1 MRFSVDWLKEY
12 VKTERPPEEL
22 ADQLTMLGAE
32 VERVFPFSAP
42 MPTLAAGRIESMSPH
57 PNAKNLSLCLV
68 NAGAEPIQ
76 VVCGAPNARA
86 GVSAPFAP
94 VGSTLPNG
102 GAIRAANIRGE
113 TSYGMLCSEK
123 ELGISEDADGIMEL
137 QDAPP
142 GTLLSEPLGMNDMI
156 LDVSITP
163 NRPDCLSV
171 VGIAR
176 EIAAKDRLPLIMPPA
191 QLTETGDPVEK
202 RAAVEIHDSDLCPR
216 YAARVV
222 LNVRVGPSPMWM
234 QRRIRS
240 AGMRPI
246 NNIVDATNFVLM
258 ELGHPLHAF
267 DLDLLSEN
275 RIVVRRAREGET
287 LLTLDGKERALN
299 GGMLVIADADK
310 PVALA
315 GIMGGADSEV
325 GGNTTD
331 ILLESAYFDP
341 VNVRRTS
348 KALGLQT
355 EASYR
360 FERGADPEAVPRAL
374 DRTAQLI
381 ADIAGGTVCKGAIDC
396 HPKPAQPVR
405 IRLRPERANA
415 LLGVEIPTDEMR
427 GILTRLGFQV
437 SGEETLE
444 TVAPTFRPDIEREVD
459 LIEEA
464 ARVYGYDKIP
474 VTLPTGTAAPKRNE
488 ERALR
493 LRVGGIMRRR
503 GLSEAVNMP
512 WLPKDALDAVRL
524 PDDDPRREQI
534 ALKNPMTT
542 EMAVLRSTLLPSL
555 LENIARNS
563 RRQVNRARLY
573 ELQRVFLID
582 KSSDKRG
589 EKEAARERW
598 TLGGVLWG
606 DDPNR
611 WTEPTRPLDFYDAK
625 GVVETLFEDLGIDN
639 WRLERGVHPG
649 FHPGRSAQV
658 FVNETAVGD
667 LGEAHPDVMD
677 AYDLPGRAYLFEIDM
692 EALAP
697 FAQEERQMTPLPQ
710 FPGAARDLA
719 VVVDENIPAEAVLRA
734 IHNPPQEGADG
745 IVHTARLFDLYT
757 GEGIGEGK
765 KSLAFALFFQKSGGT
780 LTDEEIE
787 DAMERILQTLKQE
800 LNAERRAS

>member
-1 MRFSVDWLKEY
+1 MRFSVDWLREY
-12 VKTERPPEEL
+12 VQTERPPEEL
-22 ADQLTMLGAE
+22 AAQLTMLGVE

-68 NAGAEPIQ
+68 NAGAEPAQ
-76 VVCGAPNARA
+76 VVCGAPNARP
-86 GVSAPFAP
+86 GITAPFAP

-102 GAIRAANIRGE
+102 GAIRAADIRGE
-113 TSYGMLCSEK
+113 TSHGMLCSEK
-123 ELGISEDADGIMEL
+123 ELGISDDADGLMEL
-137 QDAPP
+137 QNAPP
-142 GTLLSEPLGMNDMI
+142 GTLLSEPLGMNDIIM
-156 LDVSITP
+156 DVSVTP

-171 VGIAR
+171 TGIAR
-176 EIAAKDRLPLIMPPA
+176 EIAASDRLSLITPTGR
-191 QLTETGDPVEK
+191 LTETDPPVEQ
-202 RAAVEIHDSDLCPR
+202 RAAVEIHDPDLCPR
-216 YAARVV
+216 YAARAV

-234 QRRIRS
+234 QRRLRS

-258 ELGHPLHAF
+258 ETGHPLHAF
-267 DLDLLSEN
+267 DLALLSEN
-275 RIVVRRAREGET
+275 RIVVRRARQDET

-299 GGMLVIADADK
+299 ENMLVIADAEK
-310 PVALA
+310 AVALA
-315 GIMGGADSEV
+315 GVMGGADSEV
-325 GGNTTD
+325 SGNTTD

-360 FERGADPEAVPRAL
+360 FERGADPEAAPRAL

-381 ADIAGGTVCKGAIDC
+381 AEIAGGTVCKGIIDC

-405 IRLRPERANA
+405 IRLRQKRANA
-415 LLGVEIPTDEMR
+415 LLGADISTEEMR

-437 SGEETLE
+437 SGEEPLE
-444 TVAPTFRPDIEREVD
+444 AVAPTFRPDIEREVD

-474 VTLPTGTAAPKRNE
+474 ATLPLETASPKRNE
-488 ERALR
+488 ELALH
-493 LRVGGIMRRR
+493 LRVGGIMRRH
-503 GLSEAVNMP
+503 GLNEAVNMA
-512 WLPKDALDAVRL
+512 WLPKDALDAIRL
-524 PDDDPRREQI
+524 SDDDPRRRQI

-542 EMAVLRSTLLPSL
+542 DMAVLRSTLLPSL

-573 ELQRVFLID
+573 ELQRVFTID
-582 KSSDKRG
+582 KRNG
-589 EKEAARERW
+589 EEEPRERW
-598 TLGGVLWG
+598 ALGGALWG

-625 GVVETLFEDLGIDN
+625 GVVETLMDELGIDN

-649 FHPGRSAQV
+649 FHPGRSAQL
-658 FVNETAVGD
+658 FIDETAVGD

-692 EALAP
+692 EAAAA
-697 FAQEERQMTPLPQ
+697 FAQLERLMEPLPQ

-719 VVVDENIPAEAVLRA
+719 VVVDEGIPAEAVLRA
-734 IHNPPQEGADG
+734 IHDLPQESADG
-745 IVHTARLFDLYT
+745 IAHSARLFDLYT
-757 GEGIGEGK
+757 GEGVGEGK

-780 LTDEEIE
+780 LTDQEIE
-787 DAMERILQTLKQE
+787 EAMERILQTLKRE

>member
-12 VKTERPPEEL
+12 VKAERPPEEL
-22 ADQLTMLGAE
+22 AAQLTMLGVE
-32 VERVFPFSAP
+32 VERVFPFSVP

-57 PNAKNLSLCLV
+57 PSAKSLSLCLV

-76 VVCGAPNARA
+76 VVCGAPNARP
-86 GVSAPFAP
+86 GLTAPFAP

-102 GAIRAANIRGE
+102 GAIRAADIRGE

-123 ELGISEDADGIMEL
+123 ELGISDDAGGLMEL

-142 GTLLSEPLGMNDMI
+142 GTLLSEPLGMNDII

-176 EIAAKDRLPLIMPPA
+176 EIAASDRLPLITPTA
-191 QLTETGDPVEK
+191 QLTETGPPVEE
-202 RAAVEIHDSDLCPR
+202 RAAVDIHDPDLCPR
-216 YAARVV
+216 YAARAV
-222 LNVRVGPSPMWM
+222 LNVRVGASPMWM

-267 DLDLLSEN
+267 DLDLLSQN
-275 RIVVRRAREGET
+275 RIVVRRARQGET
-287 LLTLDGKERALN
+287 LLTLDGRERALSED
-299 GGMLVIADADK
+299 MLVIADAEK
-310 PVALA
+310 AVALA
-315 GIMGGADSEV
+315 GIMGGAESEV
-325 GGNTTD
+325 SESTTD
-331 ILLESAYFDP
+331 ILLESAYFNP
-341 VNVRRTS
+341 INVRRTA
-348 KALGLQT
+348 KALGMQT

-360 FERGADPEAVPRAL
+360 FERGADPEAALRAL

-381 ADIAGGTVCKGAIDC
+381 AEIAGGTVCKGAIDC

-405 IRLRPERANA
+405 IRLRQKRANA
-415 LLGVEIPTDEMR
+415 LLGIEISTEEMR

-437 SGEETLE
+437 TGEETLE
-444 TVAPTFRPDIEREVD
+444 AVAPTFRPDIEREVD

-474 VTLPTGTAAPKRNE
+474 VTLPSGTFSPKRNE
-488 ERALR
+488 GRALR
-493 LRVGGIMRRR
+493 LRVGEIMRRH
-503 GLSEAVNMP
+503 GLNEAANMP

-524 PDDDPRREQI
+524 PDDDPRRRQI
-534 ALKNPMTT
+534 ALRNPMTT

-573 ELQRVFLID
+573 ELQRVFSI
-582 KSSDKRG
+582 DKRG
-589 EKEAARERW
+589 GGEEEPRERW

-611 WTEPTRPLDFYDAK
+611 WTEPMRPLDFYDAK
-625 GVVETLFEDLGIDN
+625 GVVETLFEELGIDN
-639 WRLERGVHPG
+639 WRLERGVHPC

-658 FVNETAVGD
+658 FINENPVGD

-677 AYDLPGRAYLFEIDM
+677 AYGLPGRAYLFEIDM
-692 EALAP
+692 EAAAP
-697 FAQEERQMTPLPQ
+697 FAQSTRQMKPLPQ

-719 VVVDENIPAEAVLRA
+719 VVVDEEIPAEAVLRA
-734 IHNPPQEGADG
+734 IHNPPQESADG
-745 IVHTARLFDLYT
+745 IVHSARLFDLYA
-757 GEGIGEGK
+757 GDGVGKGK

-780 LTDEEIE
+780 LTDQEIE
-787 DAMERILQTLKQE
+787 DAMERILQALKRE